1 MLYIFQAIDSEED
14 DEGIGEDIDVIDLE
28 DKKAELV
35 RENEA
40 IIQQL
45 EEVLETTTSE
55 IKATASVPDDTAA
68 ARAALAEKKGRKR
81 RINTYI
87 PTCVL
92 TEEEKT
98 HM

>member
-1 MLYIFQAIDSEED
+1 
-14 DEGIGEDIDVIDLE
+14 
-28 DKKAELV
+28 
-35 RENEA
+35 
-40 IIQQL
+40 
-45 EEVLETTTSE
+45 LETATSE

-81 RINTYI
+81 IINKYI
-87 PTCVL
+87 PACVL

>member
-1 MLYIFQAIDSEED
+1 MLYIFQAIGSEED
-14 DEGIGEDIDVIDLE
+14 DEDGDIDEDIDVVVLE
-28 DKKAELV
+28 EAELV

-45 EEVLETTTSE
+45 TEVLETTSSE

-81 RINTYI
+81 IINKYI
-87 PTCVL
+87 PACVL